1 MPKVIFHWPLEVYG
15 GVFLFGN
22 RVFLGGNVL
31 TAGGSSITQ
40 FVCLK
45 KKQHRSD
52 RVHRCGC
59 VWAGLTAS

>member
-31 TAGGSSITQ
+31 TAGGSGITQ

-45 KKQHRSD
+45 K
-52 RVHRCGC
+52 
-59 VWAGLTAS
+59 TTT